1 MAMTAEERKAKH
13 MELVRKRYRL
23 GIRAEQEERVAEM
36 VDKVQLLPYEEAV
49 KFVQEKYIVK
59 EFKK

>member
-13 MELVRKRYRL
+13 LELMRERYRA
-23 GIRAEQEERVAEM
+23 GIRAEQAERVAEIIKQVQSLSYEQA
-36 VDKVQLLPYEEAV
+36 VD
-49 KFVQEKYIVK
+49 FVQEKYIVK